1 MLNIAISGGIGSGKS
16 TVTKYLISKGY
27 TVIDADK
34 MAREIT
40 SPGGKAIP
48 FIREKFGEKFL
59 LPDGSMDRA
68 AMRDLVFRNPEA
80 KKLLEEG
87 TTKVVIQDI
96 DAIKADLKKSGA
108 TAAFYDIP
116 MLFESNIQND
126 YDQIW
131 TVVADYELK
140 KERVMLRDNIPEN
153 IIDLI
158 IGSQSEDD
166 YRVSKST
173 EVISNNDSIESLY
186 NKVDLLL
193 LKYKL

>member
-40 SPGGKAIP
+40 STGGKAIP
-48 FIREKFGEKFL
+48 YIKENFGEKYL

-96 DAIKADLKKSGA
+96 DDIKFKLKESGT
-108 TAAFYDIP
+108 TAVFYDIP
-116 MLFESNIQND
+116 MLFESNLHDD

-131 TVVADYELK
+131 TIVSDYELK
-140 KERVMLRDNIPEN
+140 KKRVMLRDNIPEN

-158 IGSQSEDD
+158 IGSQIEDD
-166 YRVSKST
+166 YRINKST
-173 EVISNNDSIESLY
+173 EVITNNESIDALYSKIDSLIIKY
-186 NKVDLLL
+186 NL
-193 LKYKL
+193 